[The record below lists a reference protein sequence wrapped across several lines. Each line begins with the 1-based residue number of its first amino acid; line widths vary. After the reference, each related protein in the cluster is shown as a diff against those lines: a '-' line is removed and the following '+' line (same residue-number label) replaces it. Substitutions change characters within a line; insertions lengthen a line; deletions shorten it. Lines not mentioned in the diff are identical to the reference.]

1 MFNIV
6 KLKLGEKHLRLIQ
19 EGKNIDDATVAI
31 NSLPLITNINERL
44 KLLNLKLSI
53 KPTNIRTWSYEF
65 RFRDI
70 KNDRELGEINDLSAG
85 QKSII
90 HLIFEAYGRD
100 DVKGG
105 LVVID
110 EPEIH
115 LHYQF
120 QSKYLKILEDLA
132 KEQKIQCILVT
143 HSEGF
148 INDNTI
154 KYIKRFSLDKERNS
168 VMYVPEI
175 TEDHKGLIKILNNT
189 QAARV
194 LFLDKVLLIE
204 GQDDEYFFRDAVKRL
219 QPELSQDI
227 SIYETRGKD
236 NIPSFRSFFESFGL
250 RVYVIKDLD
259 ATGKDFYNS
268 TVSFKDTGEA
278 GIIRYRRDHPDL
290 DEKIELKY
298 PSYEFYLKKGAIEQY
313 TGKLK
318 GIEHVIDFCENEM
331 DNFLKSDDE
340 KAKEIY
346 KIIGLIAG
354 EDDDSVH

>member
-1 MFNIV
+1 MN
-6 KLKLGEKHLRLIQ
+6 
-19 EGKNIDDATVAI
+19 
-31 NSLPLITNINERL
+31 
-44 KLLNLKLSI
+44 
-53 KPTNIRTWSYEF
+53 
-65 RFRDI
+65 
-70 KNDRELGEINDLSAG
+70 RELGDINSLSAG

-100 DVKGG
+100 NIKGG

-132 KEQKIQCILVT
+132 REQKIQCILVT

-148 INDNTI
+148 ISDDTI
-154 KYIKRFSLDKERNS
+154 KYIKRFSLNEERNS

-175 TEDHKGLIKILNNT
+175 TEDQRGLIKILNNT

-194 LFLDKVLLIE
+194 LFLNKVLLVE
-204 GQDDEYFFRDAVKRL
+204 GQDDEYFFRDVIKRL
-219 QPELSQDI
+219 QPDLSQNI
-227 SIYETRGKD
+227 NIYGVNGKD
-236 NIPSFRSFFESFGL
+236 NMSSVNSLSFKDFFESFGL
-250 RVYVIKDLD
+250 KVYFIKDLD
-259 ATGKDFYNS
+259 ATGKDLYENKEQRS
-268 TVSFKDTGEA
+268 LRTDEENN
-278 GIIRYRRDHPDL
+278 RYREEHLDV
-290 DEKIELKY
+290 DEKIESRY
-298 PSYEFYLKKGAIEQY
+298 PFGEFYLKKGAIEQY
-313 TGKLK
+313 TRKEK
-318 GIEHVIDFCENEM
+318 GIDHVIDFCENDM

-340 KAKEIY
+340 KAKEIC